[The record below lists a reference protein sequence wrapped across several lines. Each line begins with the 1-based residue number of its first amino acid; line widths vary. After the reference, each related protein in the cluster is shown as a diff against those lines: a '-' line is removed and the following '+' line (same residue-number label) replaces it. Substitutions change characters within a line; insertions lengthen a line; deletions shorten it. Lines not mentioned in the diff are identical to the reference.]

1 MAKRKKFVNIPVLTN
16 LAEESH
22 EWPYENPLAPG
33 HRMCPGCSIPP
44 IVNMALLEYGKD
56 TVTGSNTGCLEVT
69 TGVFP
74 YTAWTLPWIHV
85 AFENNAAVL
94 SGAEAA
100 YKAFKKKGKIDKEIN
115 FVSIGGDG
123 GTYDIGFQSL
133 SGAAERNHN
142 ILYICYN
149 NEGYQNTGYQRS
161 SATPIGAFTKTTPVG
176 SKIIGK
182 EEKRK
187 DLTLIMAAH
196 EIPYTAQA
204 NPFNYK
210 DFTRKI
216 RKAKEVK
223 GFKFINVLQSCTL
236 SWRTKPEDAFRAL
249 KLATESLYW
258 PLYEV
263 IEGKFWRINI
273 KPKKPKPIEDYIAMQ
288 PRWRHVLKMPQV
300 LDMIKEEIYTKWDF
314 LNRMEK
320 LSKELAED
328 LGFTLDEIFEM
339 SWEEYQE
346 KVKPKLKEK
355 TYLF

>member
-1 MAKRKKFVNIPVLTN
+1 
-16 LAEESH
+16 
-22 EWPYENPLAPG
+22 
-33 HRMCPGCSIPP
+33 
-44 IVNMALLEYGKD
+44 
-56 TVTGSNTGCLEVT
+56 LEVT

-74 YTAWTLPWIHV
+74 YTAWTVPWIHV
-85 AFENNAAVL
+85 AFENNPAVL

-100 YKAFKKKGKIDKEIN
+100 YKAFKKKGKINKEIN
-115 FVSIGGDG
+115 FLTINGDG

-176 SKIIGK
+176 SKIVGK
-182 EEKRK
+182 KEKRK

-210 DFTRKI
+210 DFTQKV

-236 SWRTKPEDAFRAL
+236 SWRTKPEDAFRVL

-288 PRWRHVLKMPQV
+288 PRWRHVLKIPQV
-300 LDMIKEEIYTKWDF
+300 LDKIKEEIYTKWDF

-320 LSKELAED
+320 LSRELAED

-339 SWEEYQE
+339 SWDEYQE